1 MSMQVRSW
9 LFLKLES
16 HRQRS
21 LCLSKHYLK
30 TFSSIDSAF
39 LFHEVW
45 WDYWSCSPQISAVL
59 MMVHYS
65 TLRWRWTL
73 DKNDSNWKPAAI
85 FLSNQALDGYSKQ
98 SHTHFKRKL
107 RHYDLHLERQL
118 IHRSVVYWKTRQFRI
133 HNRLWFVCDY
143 KRNIA

>member
-1 MSMQVRSW
+1 MQVRSW

-21 LCLSKHYLK
+21 LCISKHYLK

-73 DKNDSNWKPAAI
+73 DKNDSNWKPTAI
-85 FLSNQALDGYSKQ
+85 FLFNQSQGSGRSGFRWIFKTNSYSFLKEAETLWPPFGAAVNTQ
-98 SHTHFKRKL
+98 
-107 RHYDLHLERQL
+107 
-118 IHRSVVYWKTRQFRI
+118 IRSVLK
-133 HNRLWFVCDY
+133 N
-143 KRNIA
+143 